1 LPGEQGLQGE
11 QGVQGEQG
19 PAGPEGPAGAEGP
32 QGPAGNDGEAG
43 ADALWNFTG
52 AWADGIDYDAG
63 DVVEFNGSSYYA
75 PTGIFSSYSPPN
87 NGWLLVSSKGDA
99 GEPGVAGADGINGA
113 DGAQGPAGADGTN
126 GIDGQDGAQGPEGP
140 AGPQGEQG
148 IQGESGLL
156 TVASPLVYEVET
168 KSLSLDEDAL
178 LLNERFESHERL
190 NIMGAY

>member
-11 QGVQGEQG
+11 QGIQGEEG
-19 PAGPEGPAGAEGP
+19 PAGPEGP
-32 QGPAGNDGEAG
+32 QGPEGAQGDPGVQGEAG

-52 AWADGIDYDAG
+52 AWENGIDYAPG
-63 DVVEFNGSSYYA
+63 DLVEFEGSSYYT
-75 PTGIFSSYSPPN
+75 PTGVFSSYSPPGY
-87 NGWLLVSSKGDA
+87 GWVLVSSKGDA

-113 DGAQGPAGADGTN
+113 DGAQGP
-126 GIDGQDGAQGPEGP
+126 EGP

-148 IQGESGLL
+148 TPGESGLL
-156 TVASPLVYEVET
+156 TVSSPLVYEVET

-178 LLNERFESHERL
+178 VLNERFESHERL

>member
-11 QGVQGEQG
+11 QGVQGEEG
-19 PAGPEGPAGAEGP
+19 PAGPTGPEGPAGAEGP
-32 QGPAGNDGEAG
+32 QGPAGADGEDG

-63 DVVEFNGSSYYA
+63 DVVEFGGSSYYA
-75 PTGIFSSYSPPN
+75 PTGIFSSYSPPD

-99 GEPGVAGADGINGA
+99 GEPG
-113 DGAQGPAGADGTN
+113 PAGADGTN
-126 GIDGQDGAQGPEGP
+126 GIDGQDGDQGPEGP

-156 TVASPLVYEVET
+156 TVSSPLVYEVET